1 MKFPDTL
8 TVTARDRD
16 TSLPVKDV
24 AIVLV
29 LFAKR
34 KNDYSVGPLI
44 TNENGKVESTRAECE
59 SAIKQAQEAFVM
71 DYHGDLESCRPL
83 IEVRLHLPE
92 YIEKM
97 LQNYKTFPEFW
108 GQGFPKSLFT
118 DLQKVRNA
126 DFEPAK
132 ITATEEQILADP
144 QLVLPLVKKAVR
156 AKVNDHEIS
165 R

>member
-1 MKFPDTL
+1 MRFPDKLIVVAREHDTTL
-8 TVTARDRD
+8 PAQG
-16 TSLPVKDV
+16 V

-44 TNENGKVESTRAECE
+44 TNENGQVEFTRAECE
-59 SAIKQAQEAFVM
+59 SAIKQAQDAFVM

-97 LQNYKTFPEFW
+97 LENYKTSPEFW

-126 DFEPAK
+126 EFEPAK
-132 ITATEEQILADP
+132 ITASEEQILANP
-144 QLVLPLVKKAVR
+144 QLVLPLVKKQLEPR
-156 AKVNDHEIS
+156 
-165 R
+165 

>member
-1 MKFPDTL
+1 MRFPEKL
-8 TVTARDRD
+8 TVVARDGA
-16 TSLPVKDV
+16 TSQPVKDV

-97 LQNYKTFPEFW
+97 LQNYKTFPEFR
-108 GQGFPKSLFT
+108 GQAFPKSFFT
-118 DLQKVRNA
+118 DLQKLRTA
-126 DFEPAK
+126 DSEPAK
-132 ITATEEQILADP
+132 PTTTPPHILAHP
-144 QLVLPLVKKAVR
+144 P
-156 AKVNDHEIS
+156 S
-165 R
+165 G